1 MRITRYPTQ
10 SLDRTFLYSSLVQV
24 ALVIAVIVALLA
36 VSLPARIA
44 SAAQSGASAAQ
55 MEVVIVPPRIT
66 IALGD
71 DGALQSVTT
80 SVFIGGTATPVSISA
95 DDLKALGAFGIPVPA
110 LGLDAATTGL
120 LTGAGVEHI
129 QVVKGADGMIEV
141 YTNGTYTIGISLG
154 EDQANYERVLGLVE
168 GFTGFAIPLKDV
180 VVPVVIASGGDVVIT
195 IGETTTAVREEGA
208 PSGYVALEQQD
219 VELMAKATVSYD
231 ADGNL
236 SVLGMSAADLGV
248 VGTELTPAIIALM
261 QANGISQLNVK
272 INNDGLAL
280 GSGGEMLA
288 HVRLSGVAAD
298 HATGLAVISSLAPG
312 ADAMLPFLD
321 LRDRIDVDLT
331 VNLP

>member
-24 ALVIAVIVALLA
+24 ALVVAVIVALLA
-36 VSLPARIA
+36 VTLPARIA
-44 SAAQSGASAAQ
+44 SAAQSNASAGQ

-71 DGALQSVTT
+71 DGSLQSVTT

-95 DDLKALGAFGIPVPA
+95 KDLAALGAFGIPVPA
-110 LGLDAATTGL
+110 LGLDAVTTGI

-129 QVVKGADGMIEV
+129 QVVKGVDGSIDV
-141 YTNGTYTIGISLG
+141 YTNGVYTIGVNLG
-154 EDQANYERVLGLVE
+154 EDQANYERVLNLVE

-195 IGETTTAVREEGA
+195 IGETSTPVRAEGA
-208 PSGYVALEQQD
+208 ESGYVALEQQD
-219 VELMAKATVSYD
+219 IQLMAKATVSYD

-248 VGTELTPAIIALM
+248 VGTELTPAIVALM
-261 QANGISQLNVK
+261 TANGISQLNVK
-272 INNDGLAL
+272 INNEGLEL
-280 GSGGEMLA
+280 GSNGEMLA
-288 HVRLSGVAAD
+288 NVRLSGVAAD
-298 HATGLAVISSLAPG
+298 HGVGLAVISSLAPG
-312 ADAMLPFLD
+312 ADALLPFLD

>member
-1 MRITRYPTQ
+1 
-10 SLDRTFLYSSLVQV
+10 
-24 ALVIAVIVALLA
+24 VIAVIVALLA

-95 DDLKALGAFGIPVPA
+95 KDLAALGAFGIPVPA
-110 LGLDAATTGL
+110 LGLDAMTTGL

-129 QVVKGADGMIEV
+129 QVTKGPDGMIEV
-141 YTNGTYTIGISLG
+141 YTNGAYTIGISLG
-154 EDQANYERVLGLVE
+154 EDQANYERVLALVE

-195 IGETTTAVREEGA
+195 IGETTMPVREEGA

-280 GSGGEMLA
+280 GSNGEMLA
-288 HVRLSGVAAD
+288 NVRLSGTAAD
-298 HATGLAVISSLAPG
+298 HGTGLAVISQLAPG
-312 ADAMLPFLD
+312 ADAMLAYLD

>member
-24 ALVIAVIVALLA
+24 ALVVAVIVALLA
-36 VSLPARIA
+36 VTLPTRIA
-44 SAAQSGASAAQ
+44 SAAQSNASAGQ

-71 DGALQSVTT
+71 DGSLQSVTT
-80 SVFIGGTATPVSISA
+80 SVFIGSTATPVSISA
-95 DDLKALGAFGIPVPA
+95 KDLAALGAFGIPVPA

-129 QVVKGADGMIEV
+129 QVVKGVDGLIDV
-141 YTNGTYTIGISLG
+141 YVNGAYTIGVSLG
-154 EDQANYERVLGLVE
+154 EDPANYERVLNLVE

-195 IGETTTAVREEGA
+195 IGETTVAVREEGA

-219 VELMAKATVSYD
+219 IQLMAKANVSYD

-248 VGTELTPAIIALM
+248 VGTELAPSIIALM
-261 QANGISQLNVK
+261 AANGISELNVK
-272 INNDGLAL
+272 INNDGLSL
-280 GSGGEMLA
+280 GSNGEMLA
-288 HVRLSGVAAD
+288 DVRLGDGDALGILTAF
-298 HATGLAVISSLAPG
+298 APQASLV
-312 ADAMLPFLD
+312 LPYLH

-331 VNLP
+331 VSLP

>member
-44 SAAQSGASAAQ
+44 SAAQSSASAAQ

-95 DDLKALGAFGIPVPA
+95 NDLAALSAFGIPVPA
-110 LGLDAATTGL
+110 LGLDAMTLGL
-120 LTGAGVEHI
+120 LTGAGVEHL
-129 QVVKGADGMIEV
+129 QVVKGVDGLIDIYV
-141 YTNGTYTIGISLG
+141 NGAYTIGVNLG
-154 EDQANYERVLGLVE
+154 EDAANYERVLNLVE
-168 GFTGFAIPLKDV
+168 GFTGIAIPLRDV
-180 VVPVVIASGGDVVIT
+180 VVPVVLASGGDVVIT
-195 IGETTTAVREEGA
+195 IGESAIPVREEGA
-208 PSGYVALEQQD
+208 PSGYVGTEQQEI
-219 VELMAKATVSYD
+219 ELMAKANVSYD

-248 VGTELTPAIIALM
+248 VGTELAPAIIALM
-261 QANGISQLNVK
+261 TDNGISELNVK
-272 INNDGLAL
+272 INNDGLSL
-280 GSGGEMLA
+280 GSNGEMLA
-288 HVRLSGVAAD
+288 DVRLG
-298 HATGLAVISSLAPG
+298 G
-312 ADAMLPFLD
+312 ADALGILTAFAPQASIVLPYLH

-331 VNLP
+331 VSLP

>member
-71 DGALQSVTT
+71 DGSLQSVTT

-110 LGLDAATTGL
+110 LGIDAMTLGL
-120 LTGAGVEHI
+120 LTGAGVEHL
-129 QVVKGADGMIEV
+129 QVVKGVDGLIDIYV
-141 YTNGTYTIGISLG
+141 NGAYTIGVNLG
-154 EDQANYERVLGLVE
+154 EDAANYERVLNLVE
-168 GFTGFAIPLKDV
+168 GFTGIAIPLRDV
-180 VVPVVIASGGDVVIT
+180 VVPVVLASGGDVVIT
-195 IGETTTAVREEGA
+195 IGESAIPVREEGA
-208 PSGYVALEQQD
+208 PSGYVGTEQQEI
-219 VELMAKATVSYD
+219 ELMAKANVSYD

-261 QANGISQLNVK
+261 TDNGISELNVK
-272 INNDGLAL
+272 INNDGLSL
-280 GSGGEMLA
+280 GSNGEMLA
-288 HVRLSGVAAD
+288 DVRLGE
-298 HATGLAVISSLAPG
+298 
-312 ADAMLPFLD
+312 ADALGILSAFAPQASIVLPYLH

-331 VNLP
+331 VSLP

>member
-44 SAAQSGASAAQ
+44 SAANSGASAAQ

-71 DGALQSVTT
+71 DGSLQSVTT

-95 DDLKALGAFGIPVPA
+95 KDLAALGAFGIPVPA
-110 LGLDAATTGL
+110 LGLDAATTGM

-129 QVVKGADGMIEV
+129 QVMKGVDGMIDIYV
-141 YTNGTYTIGISLG
+141 NGAYTVGINLG

-168 GFTGFAIPLKDV
+168 GFTGIAIPLKDV
-180 VVPVVIASGGDVVIT
+180 VVPVVLASGGDVVIT
-195 IGETTTAVREEGA
+195 IGESTIPVREEGA
-208 PSGYVALEQQD
+208 PSGYVGTEQQEI
-219 VELMAKATVSYD
+219 ELMAKANVSYD

-248 VGTELTPAIIALM
+248 AGTELAPAIIALM
-261 QANGISQLNVK
+261 AANGISELNVK
-272 INNDGLAL
+272 INNDGLSL
-280 GSGGEMLA
+280 GSNGEMLA
-288 HVRLSGVAAD
+288 DVRLG
-298 HATGLAVISSLAPG
+298 G
-312 ADAMLPFLD
+312 ADALSILGVFAPQASIVLPYLH

>member
-10 SLDRTFLYSSLVQV
+10 SLDRSFLYSSLVQV

-95 DDLKALGAFGIPVPA
+95 KDLAALGAFGIPVPA
-110 LGLDAATTGL
+110 LGLDAMTLGL
-120 LTGAGVEHI
+120 LTGAGVEHL
-129 QVVKGADGMIEV
+129 QVVKGVDGLIDIYV
-141 YTNGTYTIGISLG
+141 NGAYTIGVNLG
-154 EDQANYERVLGLVE
+154 EDAANYERVLNLVE
-168 GFTGFAIPLKDV
+168 GFTGIAIPLRDV
-180 VVPVVIASGGDVVIT
+180 VVPVVLASGGDVVIT
-195 IGETTTAVREEGA
+195 IGESAIPVREEGA
-208 PSGYVALEQQD
+208 PSGYVGTEQQEI
-219 VELMAKATVSYD
+219 ELMAKAHVSYD

-248 VGTELTPAIIALM
+248 VGTELAPAIIALM
-261 QANGISQLNVK
+261 TDNGISELNVK
-272 INNDGLAL
+272 INNDGLSL
-280 GSGGEMLA
+280 GSNGEMLA
-288 HVRLSGVAAD
+288 DVRLGD
-298 HATGLAVISSLAPG
+298 
-312 ADAMLPFLD
+312 ADALGILTAFAPQASLVLPYLH

-331 VNLP
+331 VSLP

>member
-44 SAAQSGASAAQ
+44 SAAQSSASAAQ

-71 DGALQSVTT
+71 DGSLQSVTT

-110 LGLDAATTGL
+110 LGIDAMTLGL
-120 LTGAGVEHI
+120 LTGAGVEHL
-129 QVVKGADGMIEV
+129 QVVKGVDGLIDIYV
-141 YTNGTYTIGISLG
+141 NGAYTIGVNLG
-154 EDQANYERVLGLVE
+154 EDAANYERVLNLVE
-168 GFTGFAIPLKDV
+168 GFTGIAIPLRDV
-180 VVPVVIASGGDVVIT
+180 VVPVVLASGGDVVIT
-195 IGETTTAVREEGA
+195 IGESAIPVREEGA
-208 PSGYVALEQQD
+208 PSGYVGTEQQEI
-219 VELMAKATVSYD
+219 ELMAKANVSYD

-261 QANGISQLNVK
+261 TDNGISELNVK
-272 INNDGLAL
+272 INNDGLSL
-280 GSGGEMLA
+280 GSNGEMLA
-288 HVRLSGVAAD
+288 DVRLG
-298 HATGLAVISSLAPG
+298 G
-312 ADAMLPFLD
+312 ADALGILTAFAPQASIVLPYLH

-331 VNLP
+331 VSLP

>member
-95 DDLKALGAFGIPVPA
+95 NDLKALGAFGIPVPA
-110 LGLDAATTGL
+110 LGIDAMTLGL
-120 LTGAGVEHI
+120 LTGAGVEHL
-129 QVVKGADGMIEV
+129 QVVKGVDGLIDIYV
-141 YTNGTYTIGISLG
+141 NGAYTIGVNLG
-154 EDQANYERVLGLVE
+154 EDAANYERVLNLVE
-168 GFTGFAIPLKDV
+168 GFTGIAIPLRDV
-180 VVPVVIASGGDVVIT
+180 VVPVVLASGGDVVIT
-195 IGETTTAVREEGA
+195 IGESAIPVREEGA
-208 PSGYVALEQQD
+208 PSGYVGTEQQEI
-219 VELMAKATVSYD
+219 ELMAKANVSYD

-261 QANGISQLNVK
+261 TDNGISELNVK
-272 INNDGLAL
+272 INNDGLSL
-280 GSGGEMLA
+280 GSNGEMLA
-288 HVRLSGVAAD
+288 DVRLG
-298 HATGLAVISSLAPG
+298 G
-312 ADAMLPFLD
+312 ADALGILTAFAPQASIVLPYLH

-331 VNLP
+331 VSLP